1 MTIELSEFYQTFF
14 EEASEH
20 LAAME
25 SLLLNVNVED
35 PNLDDLNAI
44 FRSAHSIKGGAGMFG
59 FGEITEVTHILE
71 TLLDRLRKGE
81 LQLTD
86 TMVDAFLQAADI
98 VKSQVEAR
106 QGGPEV
112 SPTAVE
118 KICQTLRQL
127 SEAPKAA
134 AAAPAPAPPK
144 ADDGLEIRFSR
155 EGNPLGDPAPFDF
168 LVDNL
173 KALGELNIDDEG
185 EKPGSQAVLRLKLK
199 ASASLD
205 EIREA
210 FAFFVQPDQVDI
222 RSSGAKADAPSPI
235 PTAASAEKNEKEE
248 DYGFFVDPVPAVVE
262 PPPPPP
268 PPPPQA
274 KETPKPPPAAPVPEI
289 AEKTAPRPAPVAEAA
304 VKAVPAAPPT
314 AKTDDKAAAKSSASP
329 ADASIRVNVEKVDQ
343 LINLAGELVITQ
355 AMLAQTVSL
364 LGAAA
369 PENLLNGVAQL
380 ERNTRDLQEAVMS
393 IRMIPM
399 SFVFSR
405 FPRMVRDIAAKL
417 GKEVNF
423 KTQGES
429 VELDKGLIEKITDPL
444 THLVRNSLDHGIET
458 ASARRD
464 KGKDPKGNL
473 TLRAYHQGGSVVI
486 QVQDDGA
493 GLNRDKILA
502 KARERGL
509 PVAENIGDQD
519 VWMLIFA
526 PGFSTADVVTDVSG
540 RGVGMD
546 VVKKNI
552 ESLGGRTEIESVQG
566 QGTIITI
573 RLPLTLAILD
583 GLSIAVGDET
593 YIIPLTS
600 IVESLQPREEDVKT
614 VVGQGRVV
622 HVRGEYL
629 NIIAL
634 HEVFGMEPHHYEAH
648 KSTLMIVE
656 ADGARAALMVDEL
669 MGQHQVVIK
678 SLESNYRRVP
688 GISGATIMGDG
699 RVALILDV
707 AGVIRLG
714 KTLAQRAAPPEKRRK
729 EKSAATAQKRQ
740 GENVSLRLEN
750 AVSAHL
756 EWKNRLLMF
765 LDGKGE
771 NLDSKKVSK
780 DNLCELGKWI
790 YGDGMKYQNLEEY
803 DELRE
808 THGSFHR
815 CAGEVIDKF
824 VRGDKEGALTMLKT
838 GGDFSLAS
846 GKTVEAILNLKS
858 TVENRT

>member
-20 LAAME
+20 LATME
-25 SLLLNVNVED
+25 SLLLNVNVEA

-59 FGEITEVTHILE
+59 FNEITDVTHILE
-71 TLLDRLRKGE
+71 TLLDRLRKKE
-81 LQLTD
+81 LRLTEA
-86 TMVDAFLQAADI
+86 MVDAFLQAADI
-98 VKSQVEAR
+98 VKSQIEAR
-106 QGGPEV
+106 QGGPAV
-112 SPTAVE
+112 SPAAVE
-118 KICQTLRQL
+118 TICATLRQL
-127 SEAPKAA
+127 TEAPKAA
-134 AAAPAPAPPK
+134 APPAARPA
-144 ADDGLEIRFSR
+144 GGESLEIRFSR
-155 EGNPLGDPAPFDF
+155 EGNPLGDLAPFDF

-173 KALGELNIDDEG
+173 KALGELTIVDDG
-185 EKPGSQAVLRLKLK
+185 ETAGSKALLRLKLK
-199 ASASLD
+199 PKASES

-222 RSSGAKADAPSPI
+222 AAGAQAAAPAPVPV
-235 PTAASAEKNEKEE
+235 PTPAEKAEREE
-248 DYGFFVDPVPAVVE
+248 AYGFFVE
-262 PPPPPP
+262 
-268 PPPPQA
+268 
-274 KETPKPPPAAPVPEI
+274 
-289 AEKTAPRPAPVAEAA
+289 PAPVAAQAAPEPPSPPKPAPA
-304 VKAVPAAPPT
+304 VKPAAETEPKAPPAPGPV
-314 AKTDDKAAAKSSASP
+314 AKAEEKAAAKSAAAP

-369 PENLLNGVAQL
+369 PENLLNGIAQL

-458 ASARRD
+458 AAARRE

-493 GLNRDKILA
+493 GLNRERILA

-509 PVAENIGDQD
+509 PVADNMSDQD

-552 ESLGGRTEIESVQG
+552 ESLGGRTEIESTQG
-566 QGTIITI
+566 QGTVITI

-583 GLSIAVGDET
+583 GLSIAVGEET

-600 IVESLQPREEDVKT
+600 IVESLQPRAEDVKT
-614 VVGQGRVV
+614 VAGQGRVV

-634 HEVFGMEPHHYEAH
+634 HEVFGVEPRHYEVH

-688 GISGATIMGDG
+688 GVSGATIMGDG
-699 RVALILDV
+699 RVALILDI

-714 KTLAQRAAPPEKRRK
+714 KTLVQRFVPPAKAQAQQSAGSAP
-729 EKSAATAQKRQ
+729 KSDGGNA
-740 GENVSLRLEN
+740 SFRLEN
-750 AVSAHL
+750 AVNSHL

-771 NLDSKKVSK
+771 NLDSEKISR

-790 YGDGMKYQNLEEY
+790 YGAGARYKSLAEY
-803 DELRE
+803 RELRE
-808 THGSFHR
+808 THGHFHR
-815 CAGEVIDKF
+815 RAGEVVEKF
-824 VRGDKEGALTMLKT
+824 VRGDKTGALNMLKS
-838 GGDFSLAS
+838 GGAYSVAS

-858 TVENRT
+858 TVENRA